1 MRAFGGTYLQLQ
13 LWMILLPVLL
23 TGPTVRSEPVKI
35 FADAQAAYER
45 GDYTVAAQDYLELTT
60 SAPSA
65 GVFLNLGNAE
75 WQQGQVTP
83 ALLAWERALLLA
95 PRDPQARNNLQFARE
110 IAQLDSPDL
119 TWGEIAA
126 AWLPARWW
134 AWLACGSL
142 WLAISL
148 AILPP
153 VLRWRKTGW
162 QQAGVALGLGVFLL
176 SLPANIGAVTRTR
189 IGFVGV
195 AETPVSLTPTAEGE
209 ALTRLAAGEPGRV
222 LRAHGNY
229 LLIKTR
235 LTSGWV
241 EREKFSLIC
250 PD

>member
-1 MRAFGGTYLQLQ
+1 MTFRSTYLFGRLRV
-13 LWMILLPVLL
+13 ILCSLL
-23 TGPTVRSEPVKI
+23 LVGFTARSETATT
-35 FADAQAAYER
+35 FGAAQAAYER
-45 GDYTVAAQDYLELTT
+45 GDYAVAAQTYSELI
-60 SAPSA
+60 SNAPSA
-65 GVFLNLGNAE
+65 GVLLNLGNAE

-95 PRDPQARNNLQFARE
+95 PRDPQARNNLQFVRE

-126 AWLPARWW
+126 AWLPAASW

-162 QQAGVALGLGVFLL
+162 QQAGMALGLGVFLL
-176 SLPANIGAVTRTR
+176 SLPANIGAVTRTK
-189 IGFVGV
+189 IGFVRE

-222 LRAHGNY
+222 LRTHGGY
-229 LLIKTR
+229 LLIQTR